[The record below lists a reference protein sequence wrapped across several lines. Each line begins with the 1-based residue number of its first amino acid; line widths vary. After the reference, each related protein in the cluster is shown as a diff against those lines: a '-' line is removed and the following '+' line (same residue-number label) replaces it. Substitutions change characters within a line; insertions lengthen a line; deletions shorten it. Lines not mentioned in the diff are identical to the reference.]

1 MSWYSKVVWSE
12 GLFIRP
18 HHFQQN
24 DRYHEHMLALRTRY
38 ATPYPWGFSDLEIDR
53 DVTQQQKFGLRR
65 AAGVMQDGTPFDMP
79 GDSPLPE
86 AIDVPENA
94 AGQIV
99 WLTLPMA
106 ASNARE
112 VDDREGASRFS
123 VGPETLID
131 STSALRIEEE
141 IDLAHPRLRFEVR
154 KTPKPGFHNLGVARI
169 VEVRDKALVFDEKFA
184 PPVLVCAA
192 HPVVNGWLDRVI
204 GWIDNKLDE
213 LARYAADPTAGG
225 GLQSVDYFVLQL
237 LNRNITFP
245 EASALFGLRPP
256 RAAVCDAARPRRRTR
271 HLRHARAAGARIS
284 GLRPG

>member
-1 MSWYSKVVWSE
+1 MPK
-12 GLFIRP
+12 
-18 HHFQQN
+18 
-24 DRYHEHMLALRTRY
+24 LR
-38 ATPYPWGFSDLEIDR
+38 L
-53 DVTQQQKFGLRR
+53 
-65 AAGVMQDGTPFDMP
+65 AGVSSSCNGAKPVGSP
-79 GDSPLPE
+79 GDSPMPE

-169 VEVRDKALVFDEKFA
+169 VEVVRMDRRCN
-184 PPVLVCAA
+184 PPVRRLQRHMAKA
-192 HPVVNGWLDRVI
+192 EWL
-204 GWIDNKLDE
+204 
-213 LARYAADPTAGG
+213 AG
-225 GLQSVDYFVLQL
+225 
-237 LNRNITFP
+237 
-245 EASALFGLRPP
+245 
-256 RAAVCDAARPRRRTR
+256 
-271 HLRHARAAGARIS
+271 
-284 GLRPG
+284 